1 MAAQGPSGATGF
13 IEHPRSLTDLVRERV
28 RGLIVDGSFGLGEM
42 ISEDRLAA
50 ALGVSR
56 SPVRDALNELKA
68 IGLVVVIP
76 KKGSFVFDPSLEDVE
91 KICEYRSLLE
101 AAAAGLAAT
110 HARDAALSDLRAALG
125 LMDAALA
132 ADDPIAYGHHDT
144 AFHQALFRRAANP
157 FLADAYGLVSSRIAA
172 LRTHLTASYADR
184 RQRSFG
190 EHAQLIDLFAAG
202 DMPGFNALLQAHVL
216 LTRDVYVQAINQ
228 RLHDKEPRRIKL

>member
-1 MAAQGPSGATGF
+1 MAAQGPTGTTGL

-76 KKGSFVFDPSLEDVE
+76 KRGSFVFDPSLDDVE

-101 AAAAGLAAT
+101 AAAAGLAAQ
-110 HARDAALSDLRAALG
+110 HGHEAALADLRATLAR
-125 LMDAALA
+125 MEAALA

-144 AFHQALFRRAANP
+144 AFHQVLFHHAANP

-172 LRTHLTASYADR
+172 LRTHLTVSYADR

-202 DMPGFNALLQAHVL
+202 DLSSFNALLQAHVL
-216 LTRDVYVQAINQ
+216 RTRDVYVQAINQ
-228 RLHDKEPRRIKL
+228 RMTNKEPRRIKL